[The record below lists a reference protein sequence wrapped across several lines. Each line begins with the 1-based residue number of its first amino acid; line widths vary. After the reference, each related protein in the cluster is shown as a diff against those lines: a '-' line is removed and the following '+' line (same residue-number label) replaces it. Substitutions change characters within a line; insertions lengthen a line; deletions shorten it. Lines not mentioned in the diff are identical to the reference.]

1 MGKSCACKPY
11 VSACVHPPALQ
22 QPLLSPKP
30 PQTDHFYS
38 HRTLSSAVIL
48 GPLCN
53 NRCLLN
59 DMLFQESIGKHSVY
73 KTMLAFSHIRA
84 GIKTEILSS
93 HEIIS
98 GAFFANYPK
107 GNRAWSPLQDRITL
121 GLTCLTHR
129 THSRGQNK
137 IVLCNGRS
145 RDVNNIPHCSHWR

>member
-1 MGKSCACKPY
+1 MLANPMFLL
-11 VSACVHPPALQ
+11 VSTHLPCSGPCSPRNPLRLITSTLIGHSL
-22 QPLLSPKP
+22 LLSFWVHSATISVF
-30 PQTDHFYS
+30 QMTC
-38 HRTLSSAVIL
+38 SSRSPL
-48 GPLCN
+48 GSTAYL
-53 NRCLLN
+53 
-59 DMLFQESIGKHSVY
+59 
-73 KTMLAFSHIRA
+73 KTMLAISHIRA

-98 GAFFANYPK
+98 GAFFANYSK
-107 GNRAWSPLQDRITL
+107 GNRAWSPFQDRITL